1 MRYTAGFLS
10 IILSTAMWTVS
21 VDAAQGYEVVEV
33 KNGATLK
40 GSVSFSG
47 SLPPEEKNIITKDVE
62 YCGKEQEEGKYVVY
76 DSKVKNAVVWLEGVA
91 KGKVVPK
98 KAVLITI
105 KKCIA
110 KPHVGIGFV
119 GGAYLFKNEDEIL
132 HTVQLKLG
140 LAYQKRV
147 SERPVKDGAT
157 IYNIALP
164 LKDLQIEKPIKNYH
178 RYSEETGFIKIRS
191 NVHNWINGYIFI
203 FDHPYSAVTDEKG
216 AFVMDN
222 IPPDEYLLKVWHE
235 GFGMQEKKIK
245 VTPGGLVEANI
256 AFDQ

>member
-1 MRYTAGFLS
+1 VKYRAGFLS
-10 IILSTAMWTVS
+10 IILWAALWTVS
-21 VDAAQGYEVVEV
+21 LGAAQGYEVVDV

-40 GSVSFSG
+40 GSVNFSG
-47 SLPPEEKNIITKDVE
+47 SLPPVEKNIITQDVE
-62 YCGKEQEEGKYVVY
+62 YCGGAQEVDKYVVD
-76 DSKVKNAVVWLEGVA
+76 DSRVKNAVVWLEGVE
-91 KGKVVPK
+91 KGKVLPK
-98 KAVLITI
+98 KSVPIII
-105 KKCIA
+105 KKCVA
-110 KPHVGIGFV
+110 EPHVGIGFV
-119 GGAYLFKNEDEIL
+119 GGEYLFKNEDEIL
-132 HTVQLKLG
+132 HTIQLKLG
-140 LAYQKRV
+140 LAYQKRI

-178 RYSEETGFIKIRS
+178 KYSEETGFIQIRS
-191 NVHNWINGYIFI
+191 NIHNWINGYIFI
-203 FDHPYSAVTDEKG
+203 FDHPYAAVTDEKG

>member
-10 IILSTAMWTVS
+10 VILWTALWTVS
-21 VDAAQGYEVVEV
+21 VNAAQGYEVVEV

-40 GSVSFSG
+40 GSVNFSG
-47 SLPPEEKNIITKDVE
+47 SLPPQEKNIITKDVE
-62 YCGKEQEEGKYVVY
+62 YCGKEQKVDKYVVD
-76 DSKVKNAVVWLEGVA
+76 DSRVKNAVVWLEGVE
-91 KGKVVPK
+91 KGKVLPK
-98 KAVLITI
+98 KAVPITI
-105 KKCIA
+105 KKCMA
-110 KPHVGIGFV
+110 EPHVGIGFV
-119 GGAYLFKNEDEIL
+119 GGEYLFKNEDEIL
-132 HTVQLKLG
+132 HTIQLKLG

-178 RYSEETGFIKIRS
+178 KYSEETGFIQIRS
-191 NVHNWINGYIFI
+191 NIHNWINGYIFI
-203 FDHPYSAVTDEKG
+203 FDHPYAAVTDEKG

-235 GFGMQEKKIK
+235 GFGMKERKIK

-256 AFDQ
+256 AFGQ